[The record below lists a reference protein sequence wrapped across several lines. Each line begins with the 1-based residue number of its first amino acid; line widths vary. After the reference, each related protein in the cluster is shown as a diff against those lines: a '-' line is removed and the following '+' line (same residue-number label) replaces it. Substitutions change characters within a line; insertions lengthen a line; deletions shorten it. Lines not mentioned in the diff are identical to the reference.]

1 MHGFAVVG
9 MVVAAMV
16 VVAGFVVA
24 ALLGHEDPVL
34 HLFRVEFLAYTIC
47 VYSIIVE
54 LLFENSKIGPN

>member
-16 VVAGFVVA
+16 VVA

-34 HLFRVEFLAYTIC
+34 HLFRVELLAYNIC
-47 VYSIIVE
+47 VIFD
-54 LLFENSKIGPN
+54 LLLGCYSKIQNLDLVKT